1 MTRQLVYPR
10 IRNRIVELLE
20 WLIECENEP
29 PRFGMN
35 ELINS
40 WEDWA
45 PTLSSK
51 GYFTTQ
57 GFTPAESEFLLNVSA
72 AIEVFCEATPNPIE
86 QDDAAIVLPQW
97 RLVIAAAK
105 LAFSAMKANTEMS
118 EESVPKLER

>member
-40 WEDWA
+40 WEDWV
-45 PTLSSK
+45 PPLSSK

-72 AIEVFCEATPNPIE
+72 AIEDFCEATPNPIE
-86 QDDAAIVLPQW
+86 HDDAAIALPQW

-105 LAFSAMKANTEMS
+105 PTLSAMKANTKMS
-118 EESVPKLER
+118 EESDDRLER